1 MGDTY
6 ATVKE
11 VSSAIKR
18 QDRADVILELE
29 ASLMKYKPGVDMP
42 TGPSFVVHTLL
53 TIPMQYSDWQR
64 YLHQLS
70 PQEVRAG
77 PHLFAAEERRGW
89 LTQLRP
95 RRRLEARRVTWRS
108 RCSRCRAASPS

>member
-29 ASLMKYKPGVDMP
+29 ASLMKYTEGADMP
-42 TGPSFVVHTLL
+42 TGPSFVMHTLL
-53 TIPMQYSDWQR
+53 TIPAALSSRSQQLSKRM
-64 YLHQLS
+64 HQLKNS
-70 PQEVRAG
+70 
-77 PHLFAAEERRGW
+77 L
-89 LTQLRP
+89 
-95 RRRLEARRVTWRS
+95 
-108 RCSRCRAASPS
+108 

>member
-29 ASLMKYKPGVDMP
+29 ASLMKYTEGAVMP

-77 PHLFAAEERRGW
+77 PHLFAAAEG
-89 LTQLRP
+89 LTQLGP
-95 RRRLEARRVTWRS
+95 RLRLEARRVTWRS